1 MYEIDKGLF
10 PRNKGTVDRL
20 SDCFIEKEKERK
32 MGETTKQERDQV
44 FKRLRGIGPN
54 KVNYDVHVC
63 SKKGQGSKL
72 L

>member
-1 MYEIDKGLF
+1 M
-10 PRNKGTVDRL
+10 
-20 SDCFIEKEKERK
+20 SDCFIEKERERI

>member
-1 MYEIDKGLF
+1 
-10 PRNKGTVDRL
+10 
-20 SDCFIEKEKERK
+20 

-72 L
+72 LQEIKNIENVKRCRDGMPKSMQTR